1 MTVRLFVFFLFPIA
15 TLLAGCQQA
24 PMSVERISAD
34 EVTDLSGQW
43 NDTDSRLVSTEM
55 VMDLLARPWIENH
68 RKQHNAKPAVI
79 VGYVRNLSH
88 EHINVDTFV
97 NDIERELINS
107 NQVNFVADSE
117 EREQVRYEREDQDF
131 NASEASRK
139 AMGQELGAD
148 YMMLGSI
155 NTILDSAGTTHITY
169 YQVDLKLISLTD
181 NRTMWIGQKKIK
193 KLIENSN
200 RRY

>member
-1 MTVRLFVFFLFPIA
+1 MNFRFLVFLLFPVAII
-15 TLLAGCQQA
+15 LSGCQQA
-24 PMSVERISAD
+24 PTSVQRISAD

-55 VMDLLARPWIENH
+55 VTDMLARPWIDNH

-79 VGYVRNLSH
+79 VGYIRNLSH
-88 EHINVDTFV
+88 EHLNVQTFV

-107 NQVNFVADSE
+107 NQVDFVADSD

-155 NTILDSAGTTHITY
+155 NTILDRAGTTQVTY
-169 YQVDLKLISLTD
+169 YQVDIKLISLTD
-181 NRTMWIGQKKIK
+181 NRTIWIGQKKIK

>member
-1 MTVRLFVFFLFPIA
+1 MFAKKITLIVLAVSVFVV
-15 TLLAGCQQA
+15 GCSQA
-24 PMSVERISAD
+24 PTTVERISAD
-34 EVTDLSGQW
+34 QVTDLSGQW

-55 VMDLLARPWIENH
+55 VMDMLSRPWIENH
-68 RKQHNAKPAVI
+68 KRQHKAKPTVI
-79 VGYVRNLSH
+79 VGYIRNLSH

-107 NQVNFVADSE
+107 NQVEFVADSE
-117 EREQVRYEREDQDF
+117 EREQLRFEREDQDI

-148 YMMLGSI
+148 YMLMGSI
-155 NTILDSAGTTHITY
+155 NTIIDSAGRTRVTY
-169 YQVDLKLISLTD
+169 YQVDLKLVSLSD
-181 NRTMWIGQKKIK
+181 NRTLWLGQKKIK

-200 RRY
+200 SRY